1 MIPSGRP
8 EIYKEVIS
16 QNNNDRDWD
25 RSKSASIHCV
35 KQYCLMKFKKTK
47 EQKLRSPMGG
57 YRMNCVPLQFVCWSR
72 NPRCDGIWRWG
83 LEEEVTGWR

>member
-16 QNNNDRDWD
+16 QTNNDGDWD

-35 KQYCLMKFKKTK
+35 KQYCLMRFEKAK
-47 EQKLRSPMGG
+47 EQKHRSP
-57 YRMNCVPLQFVCWSR
+57 
-72 NPRCDGIWRWG
+72 
-83 LEEEVTGWR
+83 TGVATE